1 MAANSKFSRR
11 RGYRAAAKP
20 ITVREDAPESLREAL
35 LQIAVS
41 VGLSPSPQ
49 RVILCKLLFK
59 LPNQNNW
66 SEYPNVWYEVQD
78 LIRGAEWYQVYDYIE
93 ALHERLL
100 ETDPAKAE
108 EFTSE
113 INRFFEENGIGWQLV
128 EGNIEIRGPEAFEA
142 AVTAAQA
149 ATDEDRPNAASE
161 IHEALLDLSRRPK
174 ADTTGAVHHAM
185 AALEAVARD
194 VTGEE
199 NATLGAI
206 LKENPDLFPK
216 PLDVA
221 VTKIWGYASETAR
234 HVREGEKLKVEEAEL
249 LVAVAAAG
257 VTYLAKKSKNS

>member
-1 MAANSKFSRR
+1 MTDAKKFSLR
-11 RGYRAAAKP
+11 RGYRAPVKP
-20 ITVREDAPESLREAL
+20 ITVREDAPEALREAV

-41 VGLSPSPQ
+41 VGVGPKPQ
-49 RVILCKLLFK
+49 RAILCALLFK
-59 LPNQNNW
+59 VANQYNW
-66 SEYPNVWYEVQD
+66 SDYPNVWGEVQD
-78 LIRGAEWYQVYDYIE
+78 LIRGAEWYEVYDYIE
-93 ALHERLL
+93 ALYERLL
-100 ETDPAKAE
+100 SADAAKAE
-108 EFTSE
+108 EFASE
-113 INRFFEENGIGWQLV
+113 INQFFEGNGIGWQLV
-128 EGNIEIRGPEAFEA
+128 DGSIEIRGPEAFEA

-149 ATDEDRPNAASE
+149 ATEEDRPNAASE

-221 VTKIWGYASETAR
+221 MTKIWGYASETAR
-234 HVREGEKLKVEEAEL
+234 HVREGEKLEVEEAEL

-257 VTYLAKKSKNS
+257 VTYLAKKA